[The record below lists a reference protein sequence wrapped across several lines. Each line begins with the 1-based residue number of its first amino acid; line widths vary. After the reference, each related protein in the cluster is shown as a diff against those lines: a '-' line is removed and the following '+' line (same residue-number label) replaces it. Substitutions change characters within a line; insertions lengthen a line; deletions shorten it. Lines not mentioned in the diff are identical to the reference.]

1 MDIILNVIQ
10 ATVWY
15 SGIGLLLCCLI
26 MLIDEQ
32 VSTRIKEFKDE
43 KDTDNH

>member
-1 MDIILNVIQ
+1 MDVILNVIQ
-10 ATVWY
+10 TTVWY
-15 SGIGLLLCCLI
+15 FGIGMILCCFI

-32 VSTRIKEFKDE
+32 VRTRIEEFKDE

>member
-15 SGIGLLLCCLI
+15 LGIGLLLSCI
-26 MLIDEQ
+26 VILIDEQ
-32 VSTRIKEFKDE
+32 VSTRIKEFKNE

>member
-10 ATVWY
+10 TTVWY

-32 VSTRIKEFKDE
+32 VRTRIKEFKDE

>member
-15 SGIGLLLCCLI
+15 LGIGLLLSCVI
-26 MLIDEQ
+26 ILIDEQ
-32 VSTRIKEFKDE
+32 VRTRIKERRDE